1 MAESGGIEQLAE
13 RSGAAL
19 DLGRAVSGEQR
30 VHHGDH
36 LHALGDQARCRFRRD
51 ATDSDN
57 RQADAG
63 ASFAQQFGIGRGC
76 PRLCLRLEEA
86 AEGDIAGAVTRGLF
100 GQRQLR
106 MAGGADDCLAAEQG
120 TGGGQRAIFLA

>member
-19 DLGRAVSGEQR
+19 DLGGAVSGEQR

-36 LHALGDQARCRFRRD
+36 LHALGDQAWCRFRRD
-51 ATDSDN
+51 AANGDN
-57 RQADAG
+57 RQANAG
-63 ASFAQQFGIGRGC
+63 AGLAQQLGTGRGC
-76 PRLCLRLEEA
+76 ARLCLRLEEA
-86 AEGDIAGAVTRGLF
+86 AEGDIAGTLTRGLL